1 MSYQS
6 SIRNKKNN
14 KIFNKTKEVKYDI
27 DEEIEEYGIIIKM
40 LGNCRCLITSN
51 TNVDCV
57 GTICGSLRKFNKR
70 VLIEKGDVVIITR
83 PSERN
88 NKVVINCKLNND
100 QISNLIAEFKLNE
113 KIINLYNNNCA
124 IDETYNLN
132 DDLTFDNSN
141 NYYENDQ
148 EDDD

>member
-14 KIFNKTKEVKYDI
+14 KTFNKTKEIKYEIND
-27 DEEIEEYGIIIKM
+27 EIEEYGIIIKM

-70 VLIEKGDVVIITR
+70 ILIEKGDIVIITR
-83 PSERN
+83 PSEG
-88 NKVVINCKLNND
+88 NKKVIINYKLNSE
-100 QISNLIAEFKLNE
+100 QISNLIGVFKLNE
-113 KIINLYNNNCA
+113 KIINLYNNSCCT
-124 IDETYNLN
+124 IDDNHLN
-132 DDLTFDNSN
+132 DLHDLTFD
-141 NYYENDQ
+141 EI
-148 EDDD
+148 